1 MRGVVFNGKFYAQST
16 TGVQRVAR
24 RLIAATSALVI
35 SRLVFQAAL
44 AKYRSASS

>member
-1 MRGVVFNGKFYAQST
+1 VPARAIAMPLSGEAWGLIA
-16 TGVQRVAR
+16 VA
-24 RLIAATSALVI
+24 LIAASASLVL

>member
-1 MRGVVFNGKFYAQST
+1 
-16 TGVQRVAR
+16 VAAA
-24 RLIAATSALVI
+24 LIAATASLLI

>member
-1 MRGVVFNGKFYAQST
+1 MCSSDLAQPLA
-16 TGVQRVAR
+16 GGAWWAIAGAVA
-24 RLIAATSALVI
+24 AAVAALVV